1 MTTPVKS
8 AFVRY
13 ATAGILTLSFACVT
27 VPALAAAP
35 PAPAPAPAPVPAPKK
50 VPGVISLFSGP
61 DGTGLRL
68 DTISGETLKAEPGEK
83 DADGFGDIDSIRNDT
98 GRSLFLYTVDADALA
113 DGLAVP
119 PYSTVNTPAG
129 WNEQQ
134 DGARHMYAIH
144 ACSVT
149 LVFFSRI
156 DLEADLP
163 PLVAEC

>member
-13 ATAGILTLSFACVT
+13 ATAGILTVSFACAA
-27 VPALAAAP
+27 VPARAAAP
-35 PAPAPAPAPVPAPKK
+35 PVPAPKK
-50 VPGVISLFSGP
+50 VPGVISLFSGA

-68 DTISGETLKAEPGEK
+68 DTVSGETLKAEPGEK
-83 DADGFGDIDSIRNDT
+83 DAGGFGDIDSIRNDT

>member
-8 AFVRY
+8 AFVRH
-13 ATAGILTLSFACVT
+13 ATAGILTLSVACVA
-27 VPALAAAP
+27 VPARAAAP
-35 PAPAPAPAPVPAPKK
+35 PIPAPGK
-50 VPGVISLFSGP
+50 VPGIISLFSGP

-68 DTISGETLKAEPGEK
+68 DTVSGETLGAGPGEK
-83 DADGFGDIDSIRNDT
+83 DAGGFGDIDSIRNDT
-98 GRSLFLYTVDADALA
+98 GRSLLLYTVGADGLV

-119 PYSTVNTPAG
+119 PHATVDTPAG

-144 ACSVT
+144 ACSAT
-149 LVFFSRI
+149 LVFFSKT